1 MMMARRLA
9 ALAVLALLAFVPA
22 GLRAQN
28 PAGNEAPLSQIQLKK
43 INDFLAA
50 RGRDQD
56 IGEVV
61 SKKLGLSTNVI
72 KQLAIKDRVGNV
84 HAYHLLPN
92 GGMLFAFIIDTT
104 AYNYR
109 LDPNFKVIA
118 SVAMTDNVPSEVK
131 EPETGARA
139 ELVIWAR
146 FADQLE
152 P

>member
-1 MMMARRLA
+1 MIMASRLA
-9 ALAVLALLAFVPA
+9 ALAVLALLTFVPTS
-22 GLRAQN
+22 LQAQN
-28 PAGNEAPLSQIQLKK
+28 PARNEAPLSEIQLKK

-50 RGRDQD
+50 KGRDQD

-61 SKKLGLSTNVI
+61 SKKLGLSTNVM
-72 KQLAIKDRVGNV
+72 KQLAIKDRAGNV

-92 GGMLFAFIIDTT
+92 GGMLFAFISDMT

-118 SVAMTDNVPSEVK
+118 SVAMTDNIPAEIK
-131 EPETGARA
+131 APETGAKA